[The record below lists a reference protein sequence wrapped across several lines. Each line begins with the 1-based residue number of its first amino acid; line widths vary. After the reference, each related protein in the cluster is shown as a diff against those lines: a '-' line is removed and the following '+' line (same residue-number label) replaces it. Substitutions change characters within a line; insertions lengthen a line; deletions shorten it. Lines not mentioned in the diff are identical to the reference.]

1 MKQPKYKFGDKL
13 ISAGGAVFEVTTI
26 RMGNYG
32 DYYYRYKDHHLDIAE
47 ENLSL
52 YVEPK
57 QKVKMWQYAFQMDDG
72 RWTTSNNFY
81 KDDAD
86 FQKILLHVKQ
96 FKKLEWSMIEV
107 ECD

>member
-1 MKQPKYKFGDKL
+1 MKQPKFKIGDKITL
-13 ISAGGAVFEVTTI
+13 AFASGVYEITSVTITKDEVMYGCGAEQFSE
-26 RMGNYG
+26 MHC
-32 DYYYRYKDHHLDIAE
+32 DF
-47 ENLSL
+47 

-57 QKVKMWQYAFQMDDG
+57 QKVKMWQYAFQMDGG
-72 RWTTSNNFY
+72 RWTTSYNFY

-86 FQKILLHVKQ
+86 FQKIFLHVKK